1 MNVLALNDQSAG
13 AVVYV
18 ATNLVCSELAHM
30 ARDMSAGVMRFLCS
44 SKAPFV
50 SGQVLT
56 IYGGL
61 RMH

>member
-1 MNVLALNDQSAG
+1 MNALPLNDQSAG

-18 ATNLVCSELAHM
+18 ATDLASSELAHM
-30 ARDMSAGVMRFLCS
+30 ARDMSVGAMRFLCS
-44 SKAPFV
+44 SKTPFV

-61 RMH
+61 MMR